1 MKNYEIGQVIFL
13 LDKENMSI
21 FPVRIVKE
29 VSTKTITQVIT
40 TYTVELQD
48 LEGKGTTFSIPKK
61 NLQDFQN
68 VSDAR
73 EHMIFNATK
82 AIDEICEKAFR
93 WKVDLYDKDP
103 TVLSEKNTE
112 NIVQVNSTVLLDNG
126 MKVHLPAS
134 LSEL

>member
-29 VSTKTITQVIT
+29 VSTKTISQIIT
-40 TYTVELQD
+40 TYTVELED
-48 LEGKGTTFSIPKK
+48 PDGKGTTFSIPKK

-68 VSDAR
+68 LSDAR
-73 EHMIFNATK
+73 EHMVFNATK
-82 AIDEICEKAFR
+82 AIDEICEKAEQWR
-93 WKVDLYDKDP
+93 VEVYQKTEAPPSKKE
-103 TVLSEKNTE
+103 SES
-112 NIVQVNSTVLLDNG
+112 IVQSNDTVLLDNG
-126 MKVHLPAS
+126 MKVHLPAV